1 MVVSRSRWTE
11 SPRRAGAAHTSSST
25 HEGSI
30 LGDVRY
36 RWMVLLPLAGLGDT
50 SIRFGHDQGTTVGP
64 SDEMS
69 SRIIMQPTSPT
80 RHRNSKTKRMPNECR
95 THVRTHE
102 QQFRNLSSSI
112 EGHGSGH
119 AAKSQE
125 KCKMICMY
133 LATSTSICCLV
144 CLQARTGTSRPWTY

>member
-1 MVVSRSRWTE
+1 MLVSRSRWTE

-50 SIRFGHDQGTTVGP
+50 SIRFRHDQGTTVGP
-64 SDEMS
+64 SDEV
-69 SRIIMQPTSPT
+69 RIYAATQPDPPPKLKNQT
-80 RHRNSKTKRMPNECR
+80 ECR
-95 THVRTHE
+95 THGMYVRMR
-102 QQFRNLSSSI
+102 QFRNLSSSI

-125 KCKMICMY
+125 KCKK
-133 LATSTSICCLV
+133 
-144 CLQARTGTSRPWTY
+144 